1 MQTVQCIRLIRCL
14 FLCLFLSQLLVF
26 NGVYFNGAYA
36 DNNVNNRVD
45 KTTVK
50 RTVKRIKQQCFTD
63 SQSAYRYLLSQ
74 EKISQQRQK
83 QTLNVDKISINR
95 ASEAELVT
103 LKGIGSKKA
112 QAIIDYRNTMGDFTS
127 LDELTKVKG
136 IGKKTLEK
144 NRQRLRLD

>member
-1 MQTVQCIRLIRCL
+1 MQTVQCIRLVRCL
-14 FLCLFLSQLLVF
+14 FLCLFLSQLLVL
-26 NGVYFNGAYA
+26 NGVYFNRAYA
-36 DNNVNNRVD
+36 DNNINNRAD
-45 KTTVK
+45 KTKAK
-50 RTVKRIKQQCFTD
+50 RTKQHCFAD
-63 SQSAYRYLLSQ
+63 PQSAYQYLLNQ

-127 LDELTKVKG
+127 IDELTKVKG